1 MTLRGVCRSRS
12 WMLSKRITVSWL
24 FSPSGSHAVLVFP
37 YQTSWQYCDGDPIM
51 GASNAGGV
59 GKNRNSRISG
69 YRSTTA
75 AMRTTTMTIHH
86 AVYRT
91 YCHASVNLC
100 LSQPAWTT
108 TTKRREQNLFVRSGK
123 SEEEVTNNRRL
134 HSMYCTTEAN
144 YWQTWSTAQPLCDRW
159 ATCMH

>member
-1 MTLRGVCRSRS
+1 MLYCTRKFSILWYNSFFLHAMLCIKSLAYAVERCLLVKFTNSVKTNNRILR
-12 WMLSKRITVSWL
+12 L
-24 FSPSGSHAVLVFP
+24 FSQSGSHAVLVFP
-37 YQTSWQYCDGDPIM
+37 YQTSWQYCDGDPLM

-91 YCHASVNLC
+91 YRHASVNLC

-108 TTKRREQNLFVRSGK
+108 TTKRREENRIYLYAVVNLKRK
-123 SEEEVTNNRRL
+123 
-134 HSMYCTTEAN
+134 
-144 YWQTWSTAQPLCDRW
+144 
-159 ATCMH
+159 